1 MSSAARPV
9 LVCVAWPYANGDMHL
24 GHVGGAYL
32 PADVFAR
39 YKRQRGERVLM
50 VSGSDAHGTPI
61 LVKAEETGVEPI
73 DVVTR
78 YHEGFVALWD
88 ELGISFDL
96 FTTTMTENHTRVV
109 QDFLMRLHERGYI
122 YKDVTEQFYDEE
134 REQFLPDRYVE
145 GTCPHCGYAKARGD
159 QCENCGKT
167 LDPEE
172 LVEPRSRLSGARPV
186 LRPTEHL
193 FFRLSAL
200 QDELLAW
207 LSRTSGWRA
216 HVLNWS
222 LAFVEGGLK
231 DRAITRDLSWGIPVP
246 EELGLPPGKRI
257 YVWFEA
263 VLGYLS
269 ATVEWSQRD
278 GAADWREW
286 WTKPEAQPY
295 YFIGKDNI
303 PFHTVIWPA
312 MLLAHGDLELP
323 KDVPANQYVLLEG
336 LKASKSGGLGQA
348 ARDYLKV
355 MPPDALRYALSS
367 VLPETADTELSDGE
381 IVQRVNSEL
390 ASAWGNLVNRA
401 LTLAERYCGGRVPEA
416 AHDEAGDAILAAVD
430 RAVADAG
437 DALDAVQLRRG
448 LRIVMDAVQEVNAYV
463 SQQEPWKVAKED
475 PARAAQVV
483 GVTLRAVAGLATALI
498 PYLPHSSAAVL
509 EALSLDPAAAA
520 WARPPL
526 DADMPVARLDPLFP
540 RLELPLQE
548 PAG

>member
-1 MSSAARPV
+1 MYHRSMTSRPV
-9 LVCVAWPYANGDMHL
+9 LVCVAWPYANGEMHL

-61 LVKAEETGVEPI
+61 LVKAEETGVEPQ
-73 DVVTR
+73 DVVAR
-78 YHEGFVALWD
+78 YHELFVDLWA

-96 FTTTMTENHTRVV
+96 FTTTMTDNHTKVV
-109 QDFLMRLHERGYI
+109 QDFLLRLNERGYI
-122 YKDVTEQFYDEE
+122 YKDASEQFYDVE

-145 GTCPHCGYAKARGD
+145 GICPHCNYAKARGD

-167 LDPEE
+167 LDPED
-172 LVEPRSRLSGARPV
+172 LIEPRSRLSGATPV
-186 LRPTEHL
+186 LRATEHL

-200 QDELLAW
+200 QDELLSW

-222 LAFVEGGLK
+222 RAFVEGGLK
-231 DRAITRDLSWGIPVP
+231 DRAITRDLAWGIPVP
-246 EELGLPPGKRI
+246 QELGLTGQKSI

-269 ATVEWSQRD
+269 ATVEASNAEWRD
-278 GAADWREW
+278 W
-286 WTKPEAQPY
+286 WTNPDADAY

-323 KDVPANQYVLLEG
+323 KDVPANQYVLLGG

-355 MPPDALRYALSS
+355 MPPDALRYALAS
-367 VLPETADTELSDGE
+367 VLPETADTELSDDD

-401 LTLAERYCGGRVPEA
+401 LSLAGRYCDGRVPQEGS
-416 AHDEAGDAILAAVD
+416 DDAGKAIISTVD
-430 RAVADAG
+430 RALADAG
-437 DALDAVQLRRG
+437 EALDGVQLRRG
-448 LRIVMDAVQEVNAYV
+448 LRILMDAVQDVNAYV
-463 SQQEPWKVAKED
+463 SQQEPWKVAKTD
-475 PARAAQVV
+475 VDAAAQVI
-483 GVTLRAVAGLATALI
+483 GVTLRAIAGLATGLL
-498 PYLPHSSAAVL
+498 PYLPNSSAAVL
-509 EALSLDPAAAA
+509 DALA
-520 WARPPL
+520 L
-526 DADMPVARLDPLFP
+526 DAGSAGWTRPELAAGTSIDKLEPLFP
-540 RLELPLQE
+540 RLELPLFE
-548 PAG
+548 